1 MLNPDIYIYW
11 VFMENSFESY
21 CNMPVYQI
29 NFFSLFFHSS
39 TKKWPLLYPLH
50 INTKFASENGDKSVF
65 LFKFEE
71 KKNYINVNNTRN
83 QNFSIHFGYP
93 GKTHMIQCA
102 TFKKS
107 N

>member
-1 MLNPDIYIYW
+1 MPLNILT
-11 VFMENSFESY
+11 
-21 CNMPVYQI
+21 VYQI

-50 INTKFASENGDKSVF
+50 INTKFASENGDKSVL

-71 KKNYINVNNTRN
+71 KKNYINVSNTRN

-102 TFKKS
+102 TFKKKQLKS
-107 N
+107 KSSFYVWLLKPFL

>member
-1 MLNPDIYIYW
+1 M
-11 VFMENSFESY
+11 
-21 CNMPVYQI
+21 
-29 NFFSLFFHSS
+29 
-39 TKKWPLLYPLH
+39 LYPLH
-50 INTKFASENGDKSVF
+50 INTKFASENGDKSVL

-102 TFKKS
+102 TFKKKQLKS
-107 N
+107 KSSFYVWLLKPSL